1 MKRFRGSSFF
11 AGAVSTFL
19 VLSIG
24 VTFANASELFS
35 GKTLYNQTGIAVF
48 GTETIKKGEAFRA
61 PNGQD
66 VPSVITYVD
75 ETGGKPIISP
85 SARSLSCWMR
95 KFHGMPRP
103 AMLTLR
109 LPEMVP

>member
-48 GTETIKKGEAFRA
+48 GTETIKK
-61 PNGQD
+61 
-66 VPSVITYVD
+66 
-75 ETGGKPIISP
+75 
-85 SARSLSCWMR
+85 
-95 KFHGMPRP
+95 
-103 AMLTLR
+103 
-109 LPEMVP
+109 